1 MTTKIYGTSDDL
13 IEFEGDIYDEIGAYE
28 AQDKGI
34 LLSDGTVLECSYPKT
49 PDLGVWGF
57 KLIRAGSLFDRIEEC
72 NDEDAEVYS
81 DVVYFKEGLTDF
93 WEIIPEHKQEVLDLL
108 DQHCI
113 EDLTYVSHHEKLM
126 RCMYIEQE
134 Y

>member
-1 MTTKIYGTSDDL
+1 MATKIYGSSDDL
-13 IEFEGDIYDEIGAYE
+13 IEFEGDIYDEIGAYK

-34 LLSDGTVLECSYPKT
+34 LLSDGTVLECSPG
-49 PDLGVWGF
+49 LGVWGF
-57 KLIRAGSLFDRIEEC
+57 KLVRAGRLFDRIEEC

-81 DVVYFKEGLTDF
+81 DVVYFKDGLTDF

>member
-1 MTTKIYGTSDDL
+1 MTTRIYGTSDDL

-34 LLSDGTVLECSYPKT
+34 LLSDGTVLECSYPKA
-49 PDLGVWGF
+49 PGLGVWGF

-81 DVVYFKEGLTDF
+81 DVVFFKDGLTDF
-93 WEIIPEHKQEVLDLL
+93 WEILPEHKQKALDLL
-108 DQHCI
+108 NKYNI
-113 EDLTYVSHHEKLM
+113 EELITVSPHEQLM
-126 RCMYIEQE
+126 QCMYDEQE

>member
-34 LLSDGTVLECSYPKT
+34 LLSDGTVLECSYSKT

-81 DVVYFKEGLTDF
+81 DFPPSL
-93 WEIIPEHKQEVLDLL
+93 HKRALFLP
-108 DQHCI
+108 
-113 EDLTYVSHHEKLM
+113 LTYRRKNYGFTFIVMHWHQHSCTCN
-126 RCMYIEQE
+126 RQYV
-134 Y
+134 

>member
-34 LLSDGTVLECSYPKT
+34 LLSDGTVLECSYSKT

-81 DVVYFKEGLTDF
+81 DVVYFKDGLTDF

>member
-1 MTTKIYGTSDDL
+1 MTTRIYGTSDDL

-34 LLSDGTVLECSYPKT
+34 LLSDGTVLECSYPKK

-57 KLIRAGSLFDRIEEC
+57 KLIRAGHLFDRIEEC

-81 DVVYFKEGLTDF
+81 DVVYFKDGLTDF

-113 EDLTYVSHHEKLM
+113 EDFAYVSHHEKLM
-126 RCMYIEQE
+126 QCMYIEQE

>member
-1 MTTKIYGTSDDL
+1 MTTKIYGCSDDL
-13 IEFEGDIYDEIGAYE
+13 VEFRGDIEDEIGAYM
-28 AQDKGI
+28 AQGKGL

-57 KLIRAGSLFDRIEEC
+57 KLVRTGRLFDRIEEC

-81 DVVYFKEGLTDF
+81 DVVYFKDGLTDF
-93 WEIIPEHKQEVLDLL
+93 WEILPEHKQKVLDLL
-108 DQHCI
+108 NKYNI
-113 EDLTYVSHHEKLM
+113 EELITVSPHEQLM
-126 RCMYIEQE
+126 QCMYDEQE

>member
-34 LLSDGTVLECSYPKT
+34 LLSDGTVLECSYSKT

-81 DVVYFKEGLTDF
+81 DFPPSLHKRALF
-93 WEIIPEHKQEVLDLL
+93 LSFLPSRWEQSLRSDWSIH
-108 DQHCI
+108 
-113 EDLTYVSHHEKLM
+113 
-126 RCMYIEQE
+126 
-134 Y
+134 

>member
-1 MTTKIYGTSDDL
+1 MATKIYGQSDDL
-13 IEFEGDIYDEIGAYE
+13 IEFRGDIDDEIGAYK

-34 LLSDGTVLECSYPKT
+34 LLSDGTVLECSYTKAPG
-49 PDLGVWGF
+49 LRVWGF
-57 KLIRAGSLFDRIEEC
+57 KLIRAGRLFDRIEEC

-81 DVVYFKEGLTDF
+81 DVVYFKDGLTDF

>member
-13 IEFEGDIYDEIGAYE
+13 IEFRGDIEDEIGAYK

-57 KLIRAGSLFDRIEEC
+57 KLVRAGYLFDRIEEC

-81 DVVYFKEGLTDF
+81 DVVFFKDGLTDF
-93 WEIIPEHKQEVLDLL
+93 WEIIPEHKQKVLDLL

-113 EDLTYVSHHEKLM
+113 EDFAYVSHHEKLM
-126 RCMYIEQE
+126 QCMYIEQE

>member
-1 MTTKIYGTSDDL
+1 MTTKIYGQSDDL
-13 IEFEGDIYDEIGAYE
+13 IEFRGDIDDEIGAYK
-28 AQDKGI
+28 AKGKGI
-34 LLSDGTVLECSYPKT
+34 LLSDGTVLECTYPKA
-49 PDLGVWGF
+49 PGLGVWGF
-57 KLIRAGSLFDRIEEC
+57 KVLRAGSLFDRIEEC

-81 DVVYFKEGLTDF
+81 DVVFFKDGLTDF
-93 WEIIPEHKQEVLDLL
+93 WEILPEHKQKALDLL

-113 EDLTYVSHHEKLM
+113 EDFNYVSHHEKLM

>member
-1 MTTKIYGTSDDL
+1 MTTKIYGCSDDL
-13 IEFEGDIYDEIGAYE
+13 VEFRGDIDDEIGAYE

-49 PDLGVWGF
+49 PELGVWGF
-57 KLIRAGSLFDRIEEC
+57 KLVCAGLLFDRIEEC

-81 DVVYFKEGLTDF
+81 DVVFFKDGLTDF
-93 WEIIPEHKQEVLDLL
+93 WEILPDRKQKVLELL
-108 DQHCI
+108 NKYNI
-113 EDLTYVSHHEKLM
+113 EELISISPHEQLM
-126 RCMYIEQE
+126 QCMYDEPE

>member
-1 MTTKIYGTSDDL
+1 MTTKIYGQSDDL
-13 IEFEGDIYDEIGAYE
+13 IEFRGDIDDEIGAYK

-49 PDLGVWGF
+49 PGLGVWGF
-57 KLIRAGSLFDRIEEC
+57 KLIRAGNLFDRIEEC

-81 DVVYFKEGLTDF
+81 DVVYFKDGLTDF
-93 WEIIPEHKQEVLDLL
+93 WEILPEHKQKVLDLL
-108 DQHCI
+108 NKYNI
-113 EDLTYVSHHEKLM
+113 EELITVSPHEQLM
-126 RCMYIEQE
+126 QCMHDEPE